1 MAKNPYRYLNFSD
14 NDPFFSRMAAEIAKA
29 QNKAPPAQWAAFIKG
44 LATKGVKGREIEESS
59 VLEYLKD
66 SSAKSLTREEIVS
79 WIRANTPTIKE
90 IDLAKPKYSGW
101 HHGGH
106 DQYTETLYVANSQAD
121 NIDDRLEDIRFE
133 IEELDFNLDLL
144 VANPLRAIE
153 LSQEMATLEKKRKTA
168 VGHDA
173 GHYSH
178 LTDSESG
185 AEIRNVIGH
194 CRHTIRGNVYF
205 IDELQSDWA
214 QRGRKRAWTGIPKGP
229 FVTDTETWAGLLI
242 KRQIQRAC
250 QTRGIDRFSW
260 IRAHLRNGQL
270 GSPDSNYDGL
280 EDFYMKIFP
289 KIIDKLLSGTGEK
302 VSLMDIHLTSR
313 GGVAMTHQ
321 LPGFNITDRVR
332 EKMKSAQPLYSNDV
346 LPRDEN
352 APISNAQRMHAND
365 ALKEM
370 REMLGSS
377 VSIRLAE
384 KLVHIASGREVAG
397 RHLNDLIE
405 VSLRARDP
413 SLALAHEA
421 WHYAHHNLIGALDRA
436 AIERAFADGSALN
449 TKVRMALVKEGA
461 PRSALL
467 QCKTSEE
474 AAAYGFALWNQ
485 GKINI
490 TDADQFASEQD
501 QEALSGSF
509 RWLHTLYT
517 MVAQAFIK
525 MAEMVRRVV
534 GESQHRQDVKHADQ
548 VFKLL
553 ASNRLAKDDSHSIVR
568 INSEEPSVV
577 DQHTAR
583 VKHLGHHESPQEIS
597 DNPLFDGT
605 LIKTG
610 SRPRVA

>member
-153 LSQEMATLEKKRKTA
+153 LSQEMATLEKKRKSA

-413 SLALAHEA
+413 SLALRTSQFNRCARQ
-421 WHYAHHNLIGALDRA
+421 GCDRA
-436 AIERAFADGSALN
+436 GVCRWKRFKYKGSHGASQRGGTALRAL
-449 TKVRMALVKEGA
+449 TV
-461 PRSALL
+461 
-467 QCKTSEE
+467 
-474 AAAYGFALWNQ
+474 
-485 GKINI
+485 
-490 TDADQFASEQD
+490 
-501 QEALSGSF
+501 
-509 RWLHTLYT
+509 
-517 MVAQAFIK
+517 
-525 MAEMVRRVV
+525 
-534 GESQHRQDVKHADQ
+534 
-548 VFKLL
+548 
-553 ASNRLAKDDSHSIVR
+553 
-568 INSEEPSVV
+568 
-577 DQHTAR
+577 
-583 VKHLGHHESPQEIS
+583 
-597 DNPLFDGT
+597 
-605 LIKTG
+605 
-610 SRPRVA
+610 